1 VFSSPEAIEA
11 LAVRVDLALH
21 NINAEM
27 KSVKDKYDAD
37 CKRYEEF
44 KARPFFTR
52 LFQSAPCVDGT
63 DYMFRLPALRYHASL
78 ISDINRMIACGAS
91 EVRVNADAMNR
102 IFEWSE

>member
-52 LFQSAPCVDGT
+52 LFQSA
-63 DYMFRLPALRYHASL
+63 HWQ
-78 ISDINRMIACGAS
+78 
-91 EVRVNADAMNR
+91 
-102 IFEWSE
+102 FEWILLCITSMPK